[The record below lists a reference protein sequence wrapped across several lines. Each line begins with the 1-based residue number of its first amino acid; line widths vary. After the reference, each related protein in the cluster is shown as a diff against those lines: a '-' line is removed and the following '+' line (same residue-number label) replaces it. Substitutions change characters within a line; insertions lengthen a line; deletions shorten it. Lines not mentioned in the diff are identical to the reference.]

1 MATLTFGQESQKF
14 TYVDGDYTLTGS
26 KVTDDGTM
34 TAVDSGKV
42 VKSDSALGN
51 FYIKF
56 GETFTYNVSLSQES
70 EWSAVN
76 TKVIALIAALRAAE
90 Q

>member
-26 KVTDDGTM
+26 RVSDEDVM
-34 TAVDSGKV
+34 VAIDSGKII
-42 VKSDSALGN
+42 KSDSALGN
-51 FYIKF
+51 FYAKF
-56 GETFTYNVSLSQES
+56 GDTFTYNVSLSQENEFS
-70 EWSAVN
+70 TVN
-76 TKVIALIAALRAAE
+76 AKVVALIAALKQA